1 MEGFSGHGLA
11 CRRGDRLLFGTLDFV
26 LEPGG
31 ALVVS
36 GPNGSGK
43 TSLLRLMAGLA
54 RPAAGEIRWKGA
66 PLGDIREDFH
76 AAMAYVGHRDAVNP
90 ALTAIENLAFH
101 AELKTPGRVT
111 AERLEDALDRTGLLA
126 AAAMPA
132 ALLSA
137 GQSRRLALA
146 RVLAS
151 PARLWILDEPAAT
164 LDAASTAALAATVA
178 EHCSDGGMAVVS
190 TNVPFDLPGAGGL
203 DMGGGG
209 NPPADP

>member
-1 MEGFSGHGLA
+1 MEGFSGHDLA
-11 CRRGDRLLFGTLDFV
+11 CRRGDRLLFGTLDFD
-26 LEPGG
+26 LGPGG

-54 RPAAGEIRWKGA
+54 RPAAGEIRWRGV
-66 PLGDIREDFH
+66 PLGDIREEFH

-90 ALTAIENLAFH
+90 ALTVIENLTFH
-101 AELKTPGRVT
+101 AQLRTSGLVAT
-111 AERLEDALDRTGLLA
+111 ERLESALERTGLLT

-132 ALLSA
+132 GLLST

-146 RVLAS
+146 RVLAA
-151 PARLWILDEPAAT
+151 PARLWLLDEPAAT
-164 LDAASTAALAATVA
+164 LDAASTAALTATVA

-190 TNVPFDLPGAGGL
+190 TNIPFDLPGAGRL
-203 DMGGGG
+203 DMGGGER
-209 NPPADP
+209 PVASP